1 MRQTSEKLKRRLF
14 APAVY
19 AVAFL
24 LLFEDWLWD
33 RAVRL
38 LAAMPALPWQAALEK
53 RIAALSPYPAVALFA
68 LPGLLLFPV
77 KILAVVMIATGHPL
91 SGLALIAAAKIGGT
105 LLVAWIY
112 RLVRPRLLA
121 LAWFARLYAWT
132 IAWKDRTIARLRA
145 TPAWWASRRA
155 FRLIARR
162 IRQALRAHPRQ
173 RAITLFR
180 RLRRKASRTR
190 EDADR

>member
-1 MRQTSEKLKRRLF
+1 MREPPEKLKRRLF

-24 LLFEDWLWD
+24 LLFEDWLWSQ
-33 RAVRL
+33 AVRL
-38 LAAMPALPWQAALEK
+38 LAAMPALPWQATLEK
-53 RIAALSPYPAVALFA
+53 RIAALPPYPAVALFA

-91 SGLALIAAAKIGGT
+91 SGLALIAAAKIGST

-112 RLVRPRLLA
+112 RLVRPSLLA

-132 IAWKDRTIARLRA
+132 IAWKDRMIARLRA
-145 TPAWWASRRA
+145 TPVWRAARRA
-155 FRLIARR
+155 FRRVARR
-162 IRQALRAHPRQ
+162 VRQSLRARPRQ
-173 RAITLFR
+173 RAATLFR
-180 RLRRKASRTR
+180 RLRRNASRTR
-190 EDADR
+190 EEADR